1 MGKSFGLEFDEKE
14 ETKEKKEKRKD
25 RKIILYLFV

>member
-14 ETKEKKEKRKD
+14 ETKKKKEKRKD

>member
-14 ETKEKKEKRKD
+14 ENKEKKEKRKD